1 MDNLFEILVPVI
13 FAAIYFFGNMLSG
26 KSEDESAPG
35 KPQGAPRRGED
46 PEAIERQRRIQEEI
60 RRKIMERRNAT
71 EESASESAPER
82 RAAARALQERRA
94 AAGQRRLSQERHRH
108 RESAPDLESRIPH
121 PGTRIPHPGT
131 RIPEPASRTPEP
143 DTYGSQM
150 EAQLRQIEA
159 TKRQA
164 EKLQKQAKV
173 RTREISDRIGR
184 PKPSATIAASRRPR
198 FAGSVRSTLRDP
210 AAARTAFIYGEV
222 LGPPVSQQKASTVPG
237 LLR

>member
-35 KPQGAPRRGED
+35 KPQSAPRRGED

-71 EESASESAPER
+71 EENASESAPVR
-82 RAAARALQERRA
+82 SAADRALQERRA
-94 AAGQRRLSQERHRH
+94 AAEQRRLSQERHRH
-108 RESAPDLESRIPH
+108 RESAPDLAS
-121 PGTRIPHPGT
+121 
-131 RIPEPASRTPEP
+131 RIPEPAAS

-150 EAQLRQIEA
+150 EARLRQIEA

-173 RTREISDRIGR
+173 RTREISDQIGR
-184 PKPSATIAASRRPR
+184 PKATRTVPVSSRPR

-222 LGPPVSQQKASTVPG
+222 LGPPVSQRKASTVPG